1 MGELK
6 VGCGEWGF
14 RELPIEEHFR
24 LSAEIGF
31 QTLEFGIGGGKT
43 GRLSEDPGAEE
54 VTSFLGLSERY
65 GVRAPFCC
73 IENDFTLGDTEAHA
87 AEVEKVLHQARVA
100 ADCGATHVRLFCGFT
115 LLEDMDEAR
124 WVRMLGAF
132 QTAEDL
138 CSSNGMEIAIE
149 THGAITP
156 LPDGSL
162 AHAETVTTDPD
173 ALERL
178 VRELPARVGFNLD
191 AGNLKAARPDDQS
204 YGLEVIAER
213 INYCHMKDWARDGE
227 GWRAVAIGDDDM
239 DWGALLEAIP
249 FEGVHLIE
257 YEPTEDVV
265 EGIRRSLAYL
275 DRMAP
280 GWTFA

>member
-1 MGELK
+1 MSELK

-14 RELPIEEHFR
+14 RELPMEDHFQIA
-24 LSAEIGF
+24 AELGF
-31 QTLEFGIGGGKT
+31 VTLEFGVGGGKP
-43 GRLSEDPGAEE
+43 GRLSEDPDAED
-54 VTSFLGLSERY
+54 VSDFLALGERY

-73 IENDFTLGDTEAHA
+73 IENDFTLGDVPTHE
-87 AEVEKVLHQARVA
+87 AEVAKVLRQARVA

-115 LLEDMDEAR
+115 PLEEMDEAR
-124 WVRMLGAF
+124 WDRMLEAF
-132 QTAEDL
+132 QAVDEL
-138 CSSNGMEIAIE
+138 CTSNGMEIAIE
-149 THGAITP
+149 THGAITS

-173 ALERL
+173 ALRRL
-178 VRELPARVGFNLD
+178 VRDLPPRVGFNLD
-191 AGNLKAARPDDQS
+191 AGNLKAARPSDER
-204 YGLEVIAER
+204 YGLDVISER

-249 FEGVHLIE
+249 FDGVHLIE

-265 EGIRRSLAYL
+265 DGIRRSLAHL
-275 DRMAP
+275 DRVAP
-280 GWTFA
+280 GWAFA